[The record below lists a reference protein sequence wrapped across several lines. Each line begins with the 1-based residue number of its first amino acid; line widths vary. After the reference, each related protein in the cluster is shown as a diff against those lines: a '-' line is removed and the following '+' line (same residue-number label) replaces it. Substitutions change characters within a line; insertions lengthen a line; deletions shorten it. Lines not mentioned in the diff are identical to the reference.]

1 MGEPHTVFR
10 QELGWIRLILG
21 KGKGR
26 GGVWGSGVFS
36 PESDKNGLDLSDF
49 GEGEGK
55 RRGDRKRGGTE
66 RASVP
71 YPLWLR

>member
-1 MGEPHTVFR
+1 MGEPHTV
-10 QELGWIRLILG
+10 
-21 KGKGR
+21 
-26 GGVWGSGVFS
+26 
-36 PESDKNGLDLSDF
+36 SDKNGLDLSDF